1 MAMVKVDPGQDY
13 LWYYTDHLGSSRLV
27 SGNDYSSNDQRRDYA
42 PFGDPKTSSG
52 NDESAYPFTQ
62 KNLTRIP
69 DYSILEQD
77 SKSAEST
84 IYQLGIIAKWMNRFE
99 IVLVSYH

>member
-1 MAMVKVDPGQDY
+1 MMNQ
-13 LWYYTDHLGSSRLV
+13 LTRL
-27 SGNDYSSNDQRRDYA
+27 
-42 PFGDPKTSSG
+42 PK
-52 NDESAYPFTQ
+52 